1 MDGVEAFI
9 EPVGIVGLTELWG
22 GWRMLRVTCNFH
34 DNVDTNGFEDVERVG
49 AMFYVSPSLSTTT
62 IVAKLPAI

>member
-1 MDGVEAFI
+1 
-9 EPVGIVGLTELWG
+9 
-22 GWRMLRVTCNFH
+22 MLRVTCNFH
-34 DNVDTNGFEDVERVG
+34 DNVDTNGFEDVGRVG